1 MNLSEDTYVPALRWR
16 QGEYQ
21 ALFRLSSAVKDRVM
35 PLITIPPV
43 EFDFELWQPK
53 KSVHEH
59 VHPFIARFDAKWGK
73 RPAWIAL
80 DAEITEG
87 RMDDSSHP
95 LDYVLDGLRPK
106 GAFAIPAL
114 PLEVASETM
123 DAAARAVAADGQ
135 GAAVLLRL
143 EDLMSG
149 NPRKAILGFA
159 SGIGIGLDELDVIVD
174 LRARNF
180 EPYKVFATALRGAL
194 KRLGNLFEVRN
205 LVLLGTAIP
214 ESFAQLAKGSD
225 EIPRHD
231 WLFFKELMIA
241 MPAGMRRPIY
251 GDHTIV
257 HPEFRAMDMRKIKAA
272 GKIVY
277 TTPETW
283 ATRKGGA
290 FRDNPAQMHTHC
302 AEVVN
307 DPAFAFRGAGFS
319 YGDKYIADCAV
330 MAESPSNLS
339 RWKDVAINHH
349 ITTVANDLSTLF
361 ATPWPP

>member
-1 MNLSEDTYVPALRWR
+1 MNLSENTYVPALRWR

-21 ALFRLSSAVKDRVM
+21 ALFRLTATVKDRVM

-53 KSVHEH
+53 KSTHEH

-80 DAEITEG
+80 DAKIAEG
-87 RMDDSSHP
+87 RMDDASHVF
-95 LDYVLDGLRPK
+95 DYVLDGLRPK
-106 GAFAIPAL
+106 GAIVIPAL
-114 PLEVASETM
+114 PLDTDSDTM
-123 DAAARAVAADGQ
+123 NAAARATAADGQ

-143 EDLMSG
+143 EDLMTG
-149 NPRKAILGFA
+149 NPRKAIVNLA
-159 SGIGIGLDELDVIVD
+159 SSLGIGLDELDVIVD

-180 EPYKVFATALRGAL
+180 EPYKVFATALTAAL
-194 KRLGNLFEVRN
+194 KRLGDLREVRN

-231 WLFFKELMIA
+231 WLFFKELLKA
-241 MPAGMRRPIY
+241 MPSGMRRPIY

-257 HPEFRAMDMRKIKAA
+257 HPEFTAMDMRKVKAA

-277 TTPETW
+277 TTSETW

-290 FRDNPAQMHTHC
+290 FRDDPAQMHGHC
-302 AEVVN
+302 AQVVS

-319 YGDKYIADCAV
+319 YGDRYIADCAV
-330 MAESPSNLS
+330 KAESPSNLS

-349 ITTVANDLSTLF
+349 ITTVADDLATLF
-361 ATPWPP
+361 GSP

>member
-21 ALFRLSSAVKDRVM
+21 ALWRLAPSVKDRVM

-43 EFDFELWQPK
+43 EFDFELWQPT
-53 KSVHEH
+53 KSIHEH

-80 DAEITEG
+80 DAKIAEG
-87 RMDDSSHP
+87 RMDDGSHVF
-95 LDYVLDGLRPK
+95 DYVLDGLRHK
-106 GAFAIPAL
+106 GAITIPAL
-114 PLEVASETM
+114 PLGGDSDTNN
-123 DAAARAVAADGQ
+123 AAARATTADGL

-143 EDLMSG
+143 EDLMTG
-149 NPRKAILGFA
+149 KPRAAIVDFA
-159 SGIGIGLDELDVIVD
+159 SSLSIGLDELDVVID
-174 LRARNF
+174 LRAGNF
-180 EPYKVFATALRGAL
+180 EPYKVFATALTTAL
-194 KRLGNLFEVRN
+194 KRLGNLHEARN
-205 LVLLGTAIP
+205 FVLLGTAIP
-214 ESFAQLAKGSD
+214 DSFAQLAKGSD

-231 WLFFKELMIA
+231 WLFFKVLIEA
-241 MPAGMRRPIY
+241 MPSGMRRPIY

-257 HPEFRAMDMRKIKAA
+257 HPEFTAMDMRKVKAA

-290 FRDNPAQMHTHC
+290 FRDNPSQMHTHC
-302 AEVVN
+302 KEVVS
-307 DPAFAFRGAGFS
+307 DPAFAFRGASFS

-330 MAESPSNLS
+330 KAESPSNLS

-349 ITTVANDLSTLF
+349 ITTVADELATLF
-361 ATPWPP
+361 AKA

>member
-1 MNLSEDTYVPALRWR
+1 MNLSEDIYVPALRWR

-21 ALFRLSSAVKDRVM
+21 ALWRLSPAVKDQVM

-53 KSVHEH
+53 KSIHEH
-59 VHPFIARFDAKWGK
+59 VHPFLARFDAKWGK

-80 DAEITEG
+80 DPTVAEG
-87 RMDDSSHP
+87 QMDDGSHVFN
-95 LDYVLDGLRPK
+95 YVLDGLRPN
-106 GAFAIPAL
+106 GGTAIPAL
-114 PLEVASETM
+114 PLEVDTDTM
-123 DAAARAVAADGQ
+123 NAAARATSADSQ

-143 EDLMSG
+143 EDLMAG
-149 NPRKAILGFA
+149 NPRKAIVNFA
-159 SGIGIGLDELDVIVD
+159 ASLGIGLDELDVIVD

-180 EPYKVFATALRGAL
+180 EPYKIFATALTAAL
-194 KRLGNLFEVRN
+194 KRLGNLYEVRN

-214 ESFAQLAKGSD
+214 ESFAELAKGSD

-231 WLFFKELMIA
+231 WLFFKELILA
-241 MPAGMRRPIY
+241 MPSGMRRPIY

-257 HPEFRAMDMRKIKAA
+257 HPEFTAMDMRKIKAA

-277 TTPETW
+277 TTPTTW

-290 FRDNPAQMHTHC
+290 FRDNPSQMHSHC
-302 AEVVN
+302 EQIIK
-307 DPAFAFRGAGFS
+307 DPAFAFRGPGFS

-330 MAESPSNLS
+330 MSESPSNLS
-339 RWKDVAINHH
+339 RWKDVGINHH
-349 ITTVANDLSTLF
+349 ITTVADDLANLF
-361 ATPWPP
+361 GTP

>member
-21 ALFRLSSAVKDRVM
+21 ALWHLSSAVKKQIV

-53 KSVHEH
+53 KSIQEH
-59 VHPFIARFDAKWGK
+59 VHPFVARYQEKWSQ

-80 DAEITEG
+80 DEEIASG
-87 RMDDSSHP
+87 RMDDGSHVF
-95 LDYVLDGLRPK
+95 DFVFDGLRTK
-106 GAFAIPAL
+106 GNLAIPAL
-114 PLEVASETM
+114 PLAADSATM
-123 DAAARAVAADGQ
+123 DAASRAATHDGY

-143 EDLMSG
+143 EDLMAG
-149 NPRKAILGFA
+149 NPRKAIVNFA
-159 SGIGIGLDELDVIVD
+159 AGLGIGLDELDVIID
-174 LRARNF
+174 LRAPNF
-180 EPYKVFATALRGAL
+180 EPYAAFANALVAAL
-194 KRLGNLFEVRN
+194 KRLGNLHEVRT

-214 ESFAQLAKGSD
+214 DSFAQLARGSD

-231 WLFFKELMIA
+231 WLFFKTLVKLL
-241 MPAGMRRPIY
+241 PAGMRRPLY

-257 HPEFRAMDMRKIKAA
+257 HPDFKAMDMRKVKAA

-290 FRDNPAQMHTHC
+290 FRDDPAQMHTHC
-302 AEVVN
+302 ETVVAE
-307 DPAFAFRGAGFS
+307 PAFSFRGAGFS

-330 MAESPSNLS
+330 KAESPSNLS

-349 ITTVANDLSTLF
+349 ITTVADDLATLF
-361 ATPWPP
+361 GTP

>member
-21 ALFRLSSAVKDRVM
+21 ALFRLTPAVKDRVM

-53 KSVHEH
+53 KSVQEH
-59 VHPFIARFDAKWGK
+59 VHPFVARFHAKWGK

-80 DAEITEG
+80 DTTIAEG
-87 RMDDSSHP
+87 RMDSGSHP
-95 LDYVLDGLRPK
+95 FDYVLDGLRTK
-106 GAFAIPAL
+106 GAIAIPAL
-114 PLEVASETM
+114 PLEVDSGTM
-123 DAAARAVAADGQ
+123 NAAARATAADNQ

-149 NPRKAILGFA
+149 NPRKAIASFA
-159 SGIGIGLDELDVIVD
+159 GGLSIGLDELDVIVD

-180 EPYKVFATALRGAL
+180 EPYKVFAKALTAALR
-194 KRLGNLFEVRN
+194 RLGNLHEVRN

-214 ESFAQLAKGSD
+214 DSFAQLAKGSD

-231 WLFFKELMIA
+231 WLFFKELVSA
-241 MPAGMRRPIY
+241 MPAEMRRPIY

-257 HPEFRAMDMRKIKAA
+257 HPEFTAIDMRKVKAA

-290 FRDNPAQMHTHC
+290 FRDDPAQMHTHC
-302 AEVVN
+302 AEVIK
-307 DPAFAFRGAGFS
+307 DPAFSFRGPGFS
-319 YGDKYIADCAV
+319 YGDKYIADCAA

-349 ITTVANDLSTLF
+349 ITTVANDLATLF
-361 ATPWPP
+361 GTP

>member
-21 ALFRLSSAVKDRVM
+21 ALYRLTPAVKDCVM

-59 VHPFIARFDAKWGK
+59 VHPFVERFSAKWGK

-80 DAEITEG
+80 DVTVAEG
-87 RMDDSSHP
+87 RMNDGSHP
-95 LDYVLDGLRPK
+95 FDYVLDGLRPK
-106 GAFAIPAL
+106 GSIAIPAL
-114 PLEVASETM
+114 PLEVDSNTM
-123 DAAARAVAADGQ
+123 NAAARATTADGQ

-143 EDLMSG
+143 EDLMAG
-149 NPRKAILGFA
+149 NPRKAIVNFA
-159 SGIGIGLDELDVIVD
+159 GGLGIGLDELDLIVD

-180 EPYKVFATALRGAL
+180 EPYKVFATALTTAL
-194 KRLGNLFEVRN
+194 KRLGNLHEVRN

-214 ESFAQLAKGSD
+214 DSFAHLAKGSD

-231 WLFFKELMIA
+231 WLFFKELMTA

-257 HPEFRAMDMRKIKAA
+257 HPEFVAMDMRKVKAA

-277 TTPETW
+277 TTPQTW

-290 FRDNPAQMHTHC
+290 FRDNPDQMHTHC
-302 AEVVN
+302 AQVVKE
-307 DPAFAFRGAGFS
+307 PAFAFRGAGFS
-319 YGDKYIADCAV
+319 YGDRYIADCAV
-330 MAESPSNLS
+330 KAESPSNLS
-339 RWKDVAINHH
+339 RWKEVAINHH
-349 ITTVANDLSTLF
+349 ITTVADDLANLF
-361 ATPWPP
+361 GTP

>member
-1 MNLSEDTYVPALRWR
+1 MILSEDTYVPALRWR

-21 ALFRLSSAVKDRVM
+21 ALYRLAPAVKDQVM
-35 PLITIPPV
+35 PLITVPPV

-59 VHPFIARFDAKWGK
+59 VHPFIARFDMKWGK

-80 DAEITEG
+80 DTNIAVG
-87 RMDDSSHP
+87 RMNDGSHP
-95 LDYVLDGLRPK
+95 FDYVLAGLRPK
-106 GAFAIPAL
+106 GAIAIPAL
-114 PLEVASETM
+114 PLDIDCDTTN
-123 DAAARAVAADGQ
+123 AAARATASDGQ

-143 EDLMSG
+143 EELMSG
-149 NPRKAILGFA
+149 NPRKAIVNFA
-159 SGIGIGLDELDVIVD
+159 KSLDIGLDELDVIVD

-180 EPYKVFATALRGAL
+180 EPYKVFAAALTAAL
-194 KRLGNLFEVRN
+194 KRLGNLHEVRN
-205 LVLLGTAIP
+205 FVLLGTAIP
-214 ESFAQLAKGSD
+214 DSFAQLAKGSD
-225 EIPRHD
+225 AIPRHD
-231 WLFFKELMIA
+231 WLFFKELISA

-257 HPEFRAMDMRKIKAA
+257 HPEFTALDMRKVKAA

-290 FRDNPAQMHTHC
+290 FRDNPAQMHAHC
-302 AEVVN
+302 AEVIE
-307 DPAFAFRGAGFS
+307 DPAFAFRGADFS

-330 MAESPSNLS
+330 KAERPSNLS
-339 RWKDVAINHH
+339 RWKDVTINHH
-349 ITTVANDLSTLF
+349 ITTVADDLATLF
-361 ATPWPP
+361 GMP

>member
-1 MNLSEDTYVPALRWR
+1 MNLSKHTYVPAVRWR

-21 ALFRLSSAVKDRVM
+21 ALFRLTAAVKDRVM

-59 VHPFIARFDAKWGK
+59 VHPFVARFTAKWGK

-80 DAEITEG
+80 DKTIADG
-87 RMDDSSHP
+87 RMNGNVHP
-95 LDYVLDGLRPK
+95 FDYLFDGLRPN
-106 GAFAIPAL
+106 GNIAIPAL
-114 PLEVASETM
+114 PLEVDSDTI
-123 DAAARAVAADGQ
+123 DAAARAAAADGQ

-149 NPRKAILGFA
+149 NPRKAIVSFA
-159 SGIGIGLDELDVIVD
+159 SGFGIGLHELDVIVD

-180 EPYKVFATALRGAL
+180 EPYKVFATALTAAM
-194 KRLGNLFEVRN
+194 KRLGNLYEVRN
-205 LVLLGTAIP
+205 FVLLGTAIP
-214 ESFAQLAKGSD
+214 DSFAEIAKGSD

-231 WLFFKELMIA
+231 WLFFKELMTA

-257 HPEFRAMDMRKIKAA
+257 HPEFKALDMRKVKAA

-290 FRDNPAQMHTHC
+290 FRDNPAQMHAHC
-302 AEVVN
+302 DEVVK
-307 DPAFAFRGAGFS
+307 DPAFAFRGASFS
-319 YGDKYIADCAV
+319 YGDKYIADCAA

-339 RWKDVAINHH
+339 RWKDVTINHH
-349 ITTVANDLSTLF
+349 ITTVVDDLATLF
-361 ATPWPP
+361 GSP

>member
-1 MNLSEDTYVPALRWR
+1 MAMNLSEDTYVPALRWR

-21 ALFRLSSAVKDRVM
+21 ALFRLKPAVKDQVI

-43 EFDFELWQPK
+43 EFDFEIWQPK

-59 VHPFIARFDAKWGK
+59 VHPFIARFTAKWGH

-80 DAEITEG
+80 DTTIAEG
-87 RMDDSSHP
+87 RMDDNAHP
-95 LDYVLDGLRPK
+95 LDYVLDGLRPN
-106 GAFAIPAL
+106 GTIAIPAL
-114 PLEVASETM
+114 PLEADSETM
-123 DAAARAVAADGQ
+123 NAAARATTADGH

-143 EDLMSG
+143 EELMSG
-149 NPRKAILGFA
+149 NPRKAIINFA
-159 SGIGIGLDELDVIVD
+159 IGLGIGLNELDVIVD

-180 EPYKVFATALRGAL
+180 EPYNVFATALTAAL
-194 KRLGNLFEVRN
+194 KRLGNLYEVRN

-214 ESFAQLAKGSD
+214 ESFAQLAKGTD

-231 WLFFKELMIA
+231 WLFFKELLSA
-241 MPAGMRRPIY
+241 MPTGMRRPIF

-257 HPEFRAMDMRKIKAA
+257 HPEFTAMDMRKVKAA

-290 FRDNPAQMHTHC
+290 FRDNPAQMDTHC
-302 AEVVN
+302 AEVVK
-307 DPAFAFRGAGFS
+307 DPAFAFRGANFS

-349 ITTVANDLSTLF
+349 ITTVADDLATLF
-361 ATPWPP
+361 GTP

>member
-1 MNLSEDTYVPALRWR
+1 MNLSEDAYVPALRWR

-59 VHPFIARFDAKWGK
+59 VHPFIARFETKWGK

-80 DAEITEG
+80 DAEIANG
-87 RMDDSSHP
+87 RMDDGSHP
-95 LDYVLDGLRPK
+95 LDYVINGLRPK
-106 GAFAIPAL
+106 GAIAIPAL
-114 PLEVASETM
+114 PLKVDSDTM

-135 GAAVLLRL
+135 GAAVLLCL
-143 EDLMSG
+143 EDLMSS
-149 NPRKAILGFA
+149 NPHKAIVSFA
-159 SGIGIGLDELDVIVD
+159 GGLAIGLDELDVIVD

-180 EPYKVFATALRGAL
+180 EPYRVFATALTAAL
-194 KRLGNLFEVRN
+194 KRLGDLFQVRN
-205 LVLLGTAIP
+205 FVLLGTAIP
-214 ESFAQLAKGSD
+214 DSFAQLAKGSD

-231 WLFFKELMIA
+231 WLFFKELIIA
-241 MPAGMRRPIY
+241 MPASMRRPIY

-257 HPEFRAMDMRKIKAA
+257 HPEFTAMDMRKVKAA

-290 FRDNPAQMHTHC
+290 FRDNPAQMHAHC
-302 AEVVN
+302 AEVVR

-349 ITTVANDLSTLF
+349 ITTVADDLSTLF
-361 ATPWPP
+361 ATP

>member
-1 MNLSEDTYVPALRWR
+1 MNLSKHTYVPAVRWR

-21 ALFRLSSAVKDRVM
+21 ALFRLTPAVKDRVM

-59 VHPFIARFDAKWGK
+59 VHPFVARFTAKWGK

-80 DAEITEG
+80 DKTIADG
-87 RMDDSSHP
+87 RMNGNVHP
-95 LDYVLDGLRPK
+95 FDYLFDGLRPN
-106 GAFAIPAL
+106 GNIAIPAL
-114 PLEVASETM
+114 PLEVDSDTI
-123 DAAARAVAADGQ
+123 DAAARAAAADGQ

-149 NPRKAILGFA
+149 NPRKAIVSFA
-159 SGIGIGLDELDVIVD
+159 SGFGIGLDELDVIVD

-180 EPYKVFATALRGAL
+180 EPYKVFATALTAAM
-194 KRLGNLFEVRN
+194 KRLGNLYEVRN
-205 LVLLGTAIP
+205 FVLLGTAIP
-214 ESFAQLAKGSD
+214 DSFAEIAKGSD

-231 WLFFKELMIA
+231 WLFFKELMTA
-241 MPAGMRRPIY
+241 MPVGMRRPIY

-257 HPEFRAMDMRKIKAA
+257 HPEFKALDMRKVKAA

-290 FRDNPAQMHTHC
+290 FRDNPAQMYAHC
-302 AEVVN
+302 DEVVK
-307 DPAFAFRGAGFS
+307 DPAFAFRGASFS
-319 YGDKYIADCAV
+319 YGDKYIADCAA

-339 RWKDVAINHH
+339 RWKDVTINHH
-349 ITTVANDLSTLF
+349 ITTVVDDLATLF
-361 ATPWPP
+361 GTP

>member
-1 MNLSEDTYVPALRWR
+1 MNLSKHTYVPAVRWR

-21 ALFRLSSAVKDRVM
+21 ALFRLTPAVKDCVM

-59 VHPFIARFDAKWGK
+59 VHPFVARFTAKWGK

-80 DAEITEG
+80 DKTIADG
-87 RMDDSSHP
+87 RMNGNMHP
-95 LDYVLDGLRPK
+95 FDYLFDGLRPN
-106 GAFAIPAL
+106 GDIAIPAL
-114 PLEVASETM
+114 PLEVDSDTI
-123 DAAARAVAADGQ
+123 DAAARAAAADGQ

-149 NPRKAILGFA
+149 NPRKAIVNFA
-159 SGIGIGLDELDVIVD
+159 SSLGIGLDELDVIVD

-180 EPYKVFATALRGAL
+180 EPYKVFATALTAAM
-194 KRLGNLFEVRN
+194 KRLGNLYEVRN
-205 LVLLGTAIP
+205 FVLLGTAIP
-214 ESFAQLAKGSD
+214 DSFAEIAKGSD

-231 WLFFKELMIA
+231 WLFFKELMTA

-257 HPEFRAMDMRKIKAA
+257 HPEFKALDMRKVKAA

-290 FRDNPAQMHTHC
+290 FRDNPAQMHAHC
-302 AEVVN
+302 DEVVK
-307 DPAFAFRGAGFS
+307 DPAFAFRGASFS
-319 YGDKYIADCAV
+319 YGDKYIADCAA

-339 RWKDVAINHH
+339 RWKDVTINHH
-349 ITTVANDLSTLF
+349 ITTVVDDLATLF
-361 ATPWPP
+361 GTP

>member
-1 MNLSEDTYVPALRWR
+1 MNLSESTYVPALRWR

-21 ALFRLSSAVKDRVM
+21 ALWRLSPAVKDRVM

-53 KSVHEH
+53 KSTHEH
-59 VHPFIARFDAKWGK
+59 VHPFCARFNAKWGK

-80 DAEITEG
+80 DTKIAAG
-87 RMDDSSHP
+87 RMDDGSHVF
-95 LDYVLDGLRPK
+95 DYVLDGLRPK
-106 GAFAIPAL
+106 GAIAIPAL
-114 PLEVASETM
+114 ALEADSDTM
-123 DAAARAVAADGQ
+123 NAAARATIADGQ
-135 GAAVLLRL
+135 GTAVLLRL
-143 EDLMSG
+143 EDLMTS
-149 NPRKAILGFA
+149 NPRKAIVRFAASLG
-159 SGIGIGLDELDVIVD
+159 IDLDELDVIVD
-174 LRARNF
+174 LRAPNF
-180 EPYKVFATALRGAL
+180 EPYNVFATALTAAL
-194 KRLGNLFEVRN
+194 KRLGNLYEIRN

-231 WLFFKELMIA
+231 WLFFKTLMAA

-257 HPEFRAMDMRKIKAA
+257 HPEFTAMDMRKVKAA

-277 TTPETW
+277 TTPKTW

-290 FRDNPAQMHTHC
+290 FRDNPAQMYAHC
-302 AEVVN
+302 EQVVS

-330 MAESPSNLS
+330 KAESPSNLS

-349 ITTVANDLSTLF
+349 ITTVADDLAILF
-361 ATPWPP
+361 ATPSPP